1 MLYFELLKETI
12 SVIGYSVLLSL
23 ICYVLLAWLLWKQ
36 NKYNLKNAWF
46 ILGSIVLVPFLF
58 FEMSFYLAAE
68 KVNNCMVEPA
78 KQYAC
83 SFVSKIDTY
92 SETIPTFVNGVV
104 ENVVAEKTENIKQK
118 VSESVTSAVSVVQDS
133 LKMAINNGI
142 AKVADSLSHVVYSK
156 IVESAVDTLAE
167 SMIKSNE
174 SKVYQ
179 IIDKTT
185 CTIELSAEH
194 IINKSTDILPTNIV
208 GELKK
213 KFPSLSLF
221 LTDKGIDG
229 DTGEEIV
236 ASMFNKVTLA
246 ITQFKHTR
254 ILSLLKCILIF
265 AALSLLSGWCK
276 QKRISRK
283 KEISSIQKEDNDSDF
298 SA

>member
-118 VSESVTSAVSVVQDS
+118 VSESVTSAVGVVQDS

-142 AKVADSLSHVVYSK
+142 AKVADSLSHVV
-156 IVESAVDTLAE
+156 
-167 SMIKSNE
+167 M
-174 SKVYQ
+174 
-179 IIDKTT
+179 
-185 CTIELSAEH
+185 
-194 IINKSTDILPTNIV
+194 
-208 GELKK
+208 
-213 KFPSLSLF
+213 
-221 LTDKGIDG
+221 
-229 DTGEEIV
+229 
-236 ASMFNKVTLA
+236 
-246 ITQFKHTR
+246 
-254 ILSLLKCILIF
+254 CIGCVI
-265 AALSLLSGWCK
+265 
-276 QKRISRK
+276 
-283 KEISSIQKEDNDSDF
+283 
-298 SA
+298 